1 MLVSCSAL
9 HHLLCSFLFLIS
21 LELFVTG
28 LHAHWFLQSLAL
40 GVSGDH
46 LVSEG
51 SVLLETIQ
59 GLSLLLSLHVF
70 LALLLPLELVHEMV
84 LVLVLH
90 ASAPHLVEAL
100 HSQVL
105 TRDLC

>member
-1 MLVSCSAL
+1 M
-9 HHLLCSFLFLIS
+9 
-21 LELFVTG
+21 
-28 LHAHWFLQSLAL
+28 QSLAL

-46 LVSEG
+46 LVSELR
-51 SVLLETIQ
+51 VLLETIE
-59 GLSLLLSLHVF
+59 GLSLLLSLQVF
-70 LALLLPLELVHEMV
+70 LALLLPLHLVDEVV

-100 HSQVL
+100 DSQVL